1 MKRKTYYFL
10 KLQDEF
16 FDRVDIK
23 KIRSL
28 PGGDSLIVIYLKL
41 LQKLMNNQGQWV
53 YDHILPMREDELAF
67 WLEEDQHLVKL
78 LIVSL
83 KNMGLAIE
91 ITPEVLYFPE
101 SEEMTEKIT
110 DEALRK
116 REYRKRKAEE
126 KKALFNNVKQL
137 DNVPACPTEGEREVE
152 EDKNRE
158 KEREVFNNIK
168 QKDNVP
174 TLSQTSYS
182 DNNTP
187 TPVCLYGAL
196 NNIVLT
202 DEEYAEI
209 CRTWKKPD
217 ELIDKV
223 SCIIPNMKKRPQ
235 NIYAYI
241 HKVGISDGFEKSDAI
256 KRIKQEK
263 KEQQR
268 KQEEEQQRQQ
278 ETEEWYQE
286 KMKEYGVCSRE
297 EVDTIARQ
305 KLEEWKKN
313 FLGKN

>member
-67 WLEEDQHLVKL
+67 WLEEDQNLVKL
-78 LIVSL
+78 LITSL

-137 DNVPACPTEGEREVE
+137 DNVPACPTEREEE

-158 KEREVFNNIK
+158 KERAVFNNIK

-174 TLSQTSYS
+174 ALSQMTN
-182 DNNTP
+182 NNTHP
-187 TPVCLYGAL
+187 QVGLYGKL
-196 NNIVLT
+196 NNLILT
-202 DEEYAEI
+202 AEEYEEI

-223 SCIIPNMKKRPQ
+223 SCIVANMKSPPK
-235 NIYAYI
+235 NGYAYI
-241 HKVGISDGFEKSDAI
+241 HKVGISDGFEKSDVI
-256 KRIKQEK
+256 KIKQQKK

-297 EVDTIARQ
+297 EVDTIASQ

-313 FLGKN
+313 FLGKK

>member
-1 MKRKTYYFL
+1 MRRKTYYFL

-67 WLEEDQHLVKL
+67 WLEEDQNLVKL
-78 LIVSL
+78 LITSL

-126 KKALFNNVKQL
+126 KKALFNNIKQW
-137 DNVPACPTEGEREVE
+137 DNVPACPTEGEREEE
-152 EDKNRE
+152 EDKKKE
-158 KEREVFNNIK
+158 KERAVFNNIK

-241 HKVGISDGFEKSDAI
+241 HKVGISDGFEKSDVI
-256 KRIKQEK
+256 KIKQQKK

-286 KMKEYGVCSRE
+286 KMKEYGACSKE
-297 EVDTIARQ
+297 EVHAIARQ
-305 KLEEWKKN
+305 NLEEWKKN
-313 FLGKN
+313 FGKN

>member
-1 MKRKTYYFL
+1 
-10 KLQDEF
+10 
-16 FDRVDIK
+16 
-23 KIRSL
+23 
-28 PGGDSLIVIYLKL
+28 
-41 LQKLMNNQGQWV
+41 MNNQGQWV

-67 WLEEDQHLVKL
+67 WLEEDQNLVKL
-78 LIVSL
+78 LITSL

-126 KKALFNNVKQL
+126 KRVLFNNVKQL
-137 DNVPACPTEGEREVE
+137 DNVPACPTEGEREGSFFMGTSL
-152 EDKNRE
+152 DKNRE

-241 HKVGISDGFEKSDAI
+241 HKVGISDGFEKSDVI
-256 KRIKQEK
+256 KIKQEK
-263 KEQQR
+263 K
-268 KQEEEQQRQQ
+268 KEQQRQQ
-278 ETEEWYQE
+278 KQEQQLQQEQEEWYKERMQ
-286 KMKEYGVCSRE
+286 EYGVATKE

-305 KLEEWKKN
+305 KLEEFRKN
-313 FLGKN
+313 FGNR